1 MPGLLDE
8 KLLLDRVRA
17 ALESDKVL
25 SLVLDY
31 DGTLSPIA
39 PTPDLAVAGEG
50 VLPALK
56 ALESCARVRTAVLS
70 GRTRPELER
79 FLPGLEN
86 TELIGD
92 HGAALEGPARY
103 SECVTRYKYALAW
116 LPQQFPGALIE
127 DKETALGI
135 HFRQAAP
142 DAAPELLAAF
152 FDWWLAHGNLS
163 AFQVAPGKKVL
174 EIRPRVKT
182 NKGTAVLGLLE
193 RWFGSVWPVRTLA
206 VYMGDDLTDEDA
218 FAALHAAAGAEHA
231 ACILV
236 AEQDRTSAAHYRIPS
251 VSRVRALLESLALCA
266 REAGGRD
273 PGAADAAASGK

>member
-1 MPGLLDE
+1 MPQLIDAQQLLG
-8 KLLLDRVRA
+8 RVRA
-17 ALESDKVL
+17 ALESDRVL

-39 PTPDLAVAGEG
+39 PAPGLAVPGTG
-50 VLPALK
+50 VLSALK
-56 ALESCARVRTAVLS
+56 ALESCACLRTAVLS
-70 GRTRPELER
+70 GRTVPELER
-79 FLPGLEN
+79 FLPGLKN

-92 HGAALEGPARY
+92 HGATLDDPQRY
-103 SECVTRYKYALAW
+103 RKCAAEYKSALAW
-116 LPQQFPGALIE
+116 LPQRFPGALIE

-142 DAAPELLAAF
+142 DSAPSLLSAF
-152 FDWWLAHGNLS
+152 FDWWLTHGNLS
-163 AFQVAPGKKVL
+163 AFQVVPGKKVL

-206 VYMGDDLTDEDA
+206 IYMGDDVTDEDA

-231 ACILV
+231 ASILV
-236 AEQDRTSAAHYRIPS
+236 AEKDRPSAAHFRIPS
-251 VSRVRALLESLALCA
+251 VPHVRALLESLADLCA
-266 REAGGRD
+266 RRAQ
-273 PGAADAAASGK
+273 